1 MEEMPQNMAVQ
12 RLQGGSPAI
21 GLPSSRLVT
30 YLRELSINFK
40 PWYKDPHTVTHTT
53 TCPSTVITFTA
64 VYASHILETGMCL
77 WDIHTVPDIQTGTAA
92 HNW

>member
-1 MEEMPQNMAVQ
+1 MAVQ

-40 PWYKDPHTVTHTT
+40 PQCKDPRTVTHTT
-53 TCPSTVITFTA
+53 TCPSTVTTVIA
-64 VYASHILETGMCL
+64 VYVSHILETGMCF
-77 WDIHTVPDIQTGTAA
+77 WDMHTVTDIQTGTVA
-92 HNW
+92 HN